1 MAFGSFR
8 TACWCTCSAFVSAS
22 CRLRSS
28 NKCTKVD
35 WAHTTF
41 GSRSN
46 WNLHIY
52 PHLFRSYLFV
62 FTICG
67 ASLYTLYHII
77 LCGLAE
83 AWNGTL
89 ANGLRAFF
97 WPFSTLAS
105 AAAQSVVQAIC
116 PEVILIAFR
125 SRNAFKPKA
134 PIEFGPTLCDRQLT
148 TIALAR
154 TKRRGKIHH
163 VISIWHCAAKLQKLA
178 EKFFHP
184 FLLLH
189 GLTLEVVTI
198 RPKLKHHV
206 KSLWTGNPSMM
217 RTFTALACQY
227 YALNH
232 QHMQCVNCSS
242 SCAGLC
248 DSWPSGWCSCCGTWQ
263 GAPAKKYGHLMK
275 SLHSEHAGR
284 FGWFWSGLATF
295 RLQRFEHSSL
305 HQAQPHLQ
313 SWAVCDPK
321 ISISPKQ
328 NAQKIKLTL
337 DKIELVTSQSF
348 GVYKLDQY
356 LLMLHTS
363 TGPSSFTGDTIF
375 SLSPSGAL
383 RPTACHDWQA
393 PSLHM
398 FGTCRPFCTWQ
409 SDHCY

>member
-28 NKCTKVD
+28 SKCTKVD

-134 PIEFGPTLCDRQLT
+134 PIEFGPTLCDRQLS

-154 TKRRGKIHH
+154 TKRIGGIHH
-163 VISIWHCAAKLQKLA
+163 VIPIWHYVANNLWNLWNLHQPSCKSWPRNSFTHFS
-178 EKFFHP
+178 FFMAS
-184 FLLLH
+184 
-189 GLTLEVVTI
+189 
-198 RPKLKHHV
+198 RLKSSRYGQIEAPCKV
-206 KSLWTGNPSMM
+206 IVNGKSLYDEN
-217 RTFTALACQY
+217 LHC
-227 YALNH
+227 L
-232 QHMQCVNCSS
+232 
-242 SCAGLC
+242 GL
-248 DSWPSGWCSCCGTWQ
+248 
-263 GAPAKKYGHLMK
+263 
-275 SLHSEHAGR
+275 
-284 FGWFWSGLATF
+284 
-295 RLQRFEHSSL
+295 
-305 HQAQPHLQ
+305 
-313 SWAVCDPK
+313 
-321 ISISPKQ
+321 SI
-328 NAQKIKLTL
+328 LC
-337 DKIELVTSQSF
+337 SQS
-348 GVYKLDQY
+348 
-356 LLMLHTS
+356 
-363 TGPSSFTGDTIF
+363 
-375 SLSPSGAL
+375 
-383 RPTACHDWQA
+383 PTNANA
-393 PSLHM
+393 
-398 FGTCRPFCTWQ
+398 
-409 SDHCY
+409 